1 MKTYTVSTLN
11 YYNSNPKNYFDR
23 TINID
28 MQPSY
33 LRFLK
38 WLPQNTKIL
47 DAGCGVGRDSAYFI
61 DKGFHVTA
69 LDASEEMV
77 KLAQLRVNTPVLHK
91 DFFTMNFNSEFDGV
105 WTCASLL
112 HISKPDL
119 PNIFQKFTNA
129 LKTGGV
135 WFISFKYGDV
145 ETIEN
150 GRLFSR
156 FTISSFV
163 EFAKQFPQLELL
175 EIWRSASYEQGSE
188 NQWLQAVA
196 RKI

>member
-1 MKTYTVSTLN
+1 MKDYTVSTLE
-11 YYNSNPKNYFDR
+11 YYNNNPQKYFDR
-23 TINID
+23 TIKID

-33 LRFLK
+33 IRFLA
-38 WLPQNTKIL
+38 LLSQSAKIL

-61 DKGFHVTA
+61 AQGFEVTA

-77 KLAQLRVNTPVLHK
+77 KLAQQHVKTPVIKK
-91 DFFTMNFNSEFDGV
+91 DFFAMDFNNEFDGV

-112 HISKPDL
+112 HISKIDL
-119 PNIFQKFTNA
+119 PNIFQKFIQA
-129 LKTGGV
+129 LKRNGV

-145 ETIEN
+145 ETIED

-156 FTISSFV
+156 FTIPSFV
-163 EFAKQFPQLELL
+163 EFTKQFSQLELL
-175 EIWRSASYEQGSE
+175 DICRSTSYAQDRE
-188 NQWLQAVA
+188 NEWLQALV